1 MNQCD
6 GCRRGLPLRGR
17 IHFGPEGYD
26 LIACTADRYANA
38 ETVAETMRKQLDV
51 FADASGENRTP
62 TTEGHGILSP
72 RAK

>member
-1 MNQCD
+1 VPIRLNAAQREKLAQLGGAQWVRD
-6 GCRRGLPLRGR
+6 R
-17 IHFGPEGYD
+17 ID
-26 LIACTADRYANA
+26 KARIA

-62 TTEGHGILSP
+62 TPLGHGILSP